1 MKTAL
6 IGDTD
11 TIALFTM
18 AGITTF
24 SEDTTQFDELAN
36 DESFALLFI
45 TDEYAEKIKSKIIHH
60 RLIKNL
66 PIIIEIPGKK
76 RIERE
81 DTIKK
86 LIMRAVGVE
95 VE

>member
-1 MKTAL
+1 MKAAI

-11 TIALFTM
+11 TIAMFHM
-18 AGITTF
+18 AGITYGV
-24 SEDTTQFDELAN
+24 DNPVKFDELAN
-36 DESFALLFI
+36 DENLALLLI
-45 TDEYAEKIKSKIIHH
+45 TDVFAEQLKEKIVHH
-60 RLIKNL
+60 RLNKNL
-66 PIIIEIPGKK
+66 PIIIEIPGKRK
-76 RIERE
+76 MERE